1 MHWIP
6 CQYGF
11 LQMLSGSLLKMPA
24 TFFTEYFEVKAKFLE
39 INFVVSVLRLLVF
52 LVQIID

>member
-1 MHWIP
+1 
-6 CQYGF
+6 
-11 LQMLSGSLLKMPA
+11 MLSGSLLKMPT
-24 TFFTEYFEVKAKFLE
+24 TFSTEYFEVKAKLLE